1 MEHTFDKSL
10 FIRALA
16 LRIAVVRR
24 ERGYSQDKL
33 ALESGLTRGALSKLE
48 KGTVDPRASTLA
60 AIADA
65 LGVPVAY
72 LFPPRQQP

>member
-1 MEHTFDKSL
+1 MDGTFDKSL

-33 ALESGLTRGALSKLE
+33 ALEAGLTRGALSKLE
-48 KGTVDPRASTLA
+48 KGTVDPHASTLA

-72 LFPPRQQP
+72 LFPPR